1 MKENREKL
9 IKKIRNFNF
18 YYKDA
23 KNKTKKKPKKNL
35 MLIIV
40 TCKL

>member
-23 KNKTKKKPKKNL
+23 KNKTKKKTKKKFN
-35 MLIIV
+35 V
-40 TCKL
+40 NYCYV